1 MRPPQRHD
9 PSDEQPGRIGAA
21 QAYGE
26 GLLTQL
32 HGMRSGNQLV
42 EIGFRWFER
51 DKQIAGGV
59 LGGGLA
65 YRFFFWTLAFSLLFF
80 GALGFTP
87 GRLNTRAAAE
97 ETGLTDEVAKAVAS
111 AAEQSQDGRW
121 WLLVLGVYFTLWF
134 SFSLL
139 RALRLVHAAAWQVRP
154 RPLGLPHAAV
164 GAVLAAPVVLAALGA
179 GIGWLRVHLG
189 TGLGLLATLLWA
201 AAVAALWVAVSYR
214 LPRGDVASWKE
225 LLPGAVFV
233 AVGAETLHLFT
244 VYFLAD
250 RLASSSELYGAL
262 GLAGTML
269 FYLYLL
275 GRIVVWSA
283 ELNAVV
289 ADVRGPRPDA
299 GGPT

>member
-1 MRPPQRHD
+1 MHPPQRPD
-9 PSDEQPGRIGAA
+9 SSDDRPGRLGAA

-32 HGMRSGNQLV
+32 QGKRTGNPLV

-87 GRLNTRAAAE
+87 GRLDTRAAAE
-97 ETGLTDEVAKAVAS
+97 EAGLTNEVAKTVAT
-111 AAEQSQDGRW
+111 AAQQSQEGRW
-121 WLLVLGVYFTLWF
+121 WLLALGVYLTLWF
-134 SFSLL
+134 SFSLV
-139 RALRLVHAAAWQVRP
+139 RALRLVHAAAWQVKP
-154 RPLGLPHAAV
+154 GPLRLPHAAV

-179 GIGWLRVHLG
+179 GAGWLRVHLG
-189 TGLGLLATLLWA
+189 TGLGLLATLAWA
-201 AAVAALWVAVSYR
+201 AAVAALWVAVSDR

-233 AVGAETLHLFT
+233 AVAAETLHLFT

-262 GLAGTML
+262 GLAGTTL

-289 ADVRGPRPDA
+289 VDVRRPRAD
-299 GGPT
+299 GESPT